1 MTFNFLTRN
10 IYGFFRFYRETFSR
24 SYKEMSNGVRRGS
37 LTSKDSPTCWDSL
50 FMTAGDRGETSLAL
64 NTDLS
69 ISNIVD
75 TLKKDFLGRRWTAY
89 YAFIALLYLISVYFV
104 VLGTFSDWYASLR
117 QPSWSPSLILSIL
130 IGIVVYGLSFYGLY
144 VAFEKIYGDPE
155 RNLEVYEFFM
165 ITITISTG
173 LLTIWSYLFFIARAV
188 GLSILFIFLG
198 FIVYLVLIIEIGILY
213 PLAGLLNV
221 PYLLYLLYFVVFTS
235 WIYIENPQ
243 IRQERI

>member
-1 MTFNFLTRN
+1 
-10 IYGFFRFYRETFSR
+10 
-24 SYKEMSNGVRRGS
+24 MSE
-37 LTSKDSPTCWDSL
+37 D
-50 FMTAGDRGETSLAL
+50 GEDEKSFDLES
-64 NTDLS
+64 DLS
-69 ISNIVD
+69 VSNIIAS
-75 TLKKDFLGRRWTAY
+75 LKKDFLGRRWTTY

-117 QPSWSPSLILSIL
+117 QPSWNPNLILSIL
-130 IGIVVYGLSFYGLY
+130 IGIVVYALSFYGLY
-144 VAFEKIYGDPE
+144 VAFEKIYGNLD
-155 RNLEVYEFFM
+155 RNLEIYEFFM

-198 FIVYLVLIIEIGILY
+198 FVVYLILIIEIGILY